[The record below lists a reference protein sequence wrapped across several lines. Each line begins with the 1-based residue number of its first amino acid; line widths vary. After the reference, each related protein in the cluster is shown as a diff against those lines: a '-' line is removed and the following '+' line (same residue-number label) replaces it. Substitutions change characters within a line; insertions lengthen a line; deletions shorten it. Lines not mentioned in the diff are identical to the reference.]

1 MDAYSYNNIDIEK
14 FKQINLLINDIFE
27 LSCSYTKSHCVVV
40 KSCDKLER
48 DIFSLDCAR
57 FQLEMIL
64 INSGLSVEKFY
75 DYKYIATSPNDDEYR
90 SFAYSFNAFVTL
102 WKNFCYSSSTIL
114 NIEPDIQFIN
124 KSIDALITNLEKT
137 KRILMKNYIEIDYR
151 SPFCTDIISSL

>member
-1 MDAYSYNNIDIEK
+1 MDTYSNDNIEK
-14 FKQINLLINDIFE
+14 FKRINLLINDIFE
-27 LSCSYTKSHCVVV
+27 LSCSYTKSHCVVI

-102 WKNFCYSSSTIL
+102 WKNFCYSNSAIM

-137 KRILMKNYIEIDYR
+137 KRILMKNYIEIDYN
-151 SPFCTDIISSL
+151 STFSTDILSLL